1 MRLGALAAGSSAT
14 LRAPCASPNTY
25 SIRGDKR
32 LAFLSF
38 SFFCIL
44 YFFAR
49 IVAPP
54 AFCFSFV
61 TLLPSKCLS
70 TRTRSPTRS
79 SYVRVR
85 AVAIAAVHCLFEP
98 SHNARRPRSAPA
110 VAHGGVRCRR
120 ADDTVRARASVARD
134 SRVQMLTLPLLS
146 RMTRTFLA
154 LRSTGYLH
162 LHLRHPDVR
171 RQEQQHQVRLRPRTR
186 DIRLWPWEER
196 PQPGRH
202 GAGIPHRR

>member
-14 LRAPCASPNTY
+14 LRALCASPNTY
-25 SIRGDKR
+25 EVINVSH
-32 LAFLSF
+32 F
-38 SFFCIL
+38 SRV
-44 YFFAR
+44 YFVLFRAHCCL
-49 IVAPP
+49 P

-146 RMTRTFLA
+146 RMTRTFPA

-186 DIRLWPWEER
+186 DIRLWPWAER